1 MSDRN
6 YKWLFAESSSA
17 GGGRKTVA
25 GSSWR
30 IETAAQ
36 KPRRRW
42 RRHRRGLIDLTYF
55 SRGTPARGRRW
66 RRRPR
71 TSDGDAT
78 NCVYLTAVLQRP
90 RIKLHLLFLLALLSA
105 LPLQLAVSLL
115 LFFFLFFLF
124 LSSRSPTRA
133 LTFARSLPL
142 YLSLLFLRA
151 LRPPFP
157 IYTSVRMAWPLFHP
171 NRDDRKHGDLL
182 PRSQL
187 NGRRFSRK
195 RRPGVCQRSTQ
206 ADGCSAAVSPG
217 LASVATIPST
227 SCKIRVKPRF
237 SHWQLVVCVV
247 FVARLDWQNLVRRFQ
262 HLR

>member
-1 MSDRN
+1 MPNNRYDSVRIVIARSSKWTFHPRCRDGEELWKSMSDRN

-105 LPLQLAVSLL
+105 LPPARSVSPS
-115 LFFFLFFLF
+115 LF
-124 LSSRSPTRA
+124 LSLFPFPLLSLAYSRSHV
-133 LTFARSLPL
+133 RSLSRS
-142 YLSLLFLRA
+142 LSFA
-151 LRPPFP
+151 AFP
-157 IYTSVRMAWPLFHP
+157 SRSSST
-171 NRDDRKHGDLL
+171 L
-182 PRSQL
+182 PYMY
-187 NGRRFSRK
+187 
-195 RRPGVCQRSTQ
+195 VSTY
-206 ADGCSAAVSPG
+206 G
-217 LASVATIPST
+217 LAA
-227 SCKIRVKPRF
+227 F
-237 SHWQLVVCVV
+237 SP
-247 FVARLDWQNLVRRFQ
+247 
-262 HLR
+262 

>member
-36 KPRRRW
+36 KPRRRRRRW

-90 RIKLHLLFLLALLSA
+90 RIKLHLLLFLLALLSA
-105 LPLQLAVSLL
+105 LPPARSVSPSL
-115 LFFFLFFLF
+115 FLF
-124 LSSRSPTRA
+124 LFPFPLLSLIYSRSRVCSLSPSLSIFRCFSFA
-133 LTFARSLPL
+133 LLVHPFLYIRQYVWPGRFFTLIATTESTATF
-142 YLSLLFLRA
+142 
-151 LRPPFP
+151 FP
-157 IYTSVRMAWPLFHP
+157 VASWI
-171 NRDDRKHGDLL
+171 DDD
-182 PRSQL
+182 
-187 NGRRFSRK
+187 
-195 RRPGVCQRSTQ
+195 
-206 ADGCSAAVSPG
+206 SPG
-217 LASVATIPST
+217 SGDEEFANDRHEPMDV
-227 SCKIRVKPRF
+227 PRQF
-237 SHWQLVVCVV
+237 RLGSRGNDSIDQVQDFRIVHW
-247 FVARLDWQNLVRRFQ
+247 
-262 HLR
+262 

>member
-1 MSDRN
+1 MSDRD

-36 KPRRRW
+36 KPRRRRRW

-90 RIKLHLLFLLALLSA
+90 RIKLHLLLFLLALLSA
-105 LPLQLAVSLL
+105 LPPARSVSPS
-115 LFFFLFFLF
+115 LF
-124 LSSRSPTRA
+124 LSLFPFPLLS
-133 LTFARSLPL
+133 LTYSRSLPL

-151 LRPPFP
+151 PPHPPFP

-187 NGRRFSRK
+187 NGPRFLQEAETRSLPTIDASRWMF
-195 RRPGVCQRSTQ
+195 RGS
-206 ADGCSAAVSPG
+206 SAWVR
-217 LASVATIPST
+217 VATIPST
-227 SCKIRVKPRF
+227 RCKICAKPRF
-237 SHWQLVVCVV
+237 SYCPLVVCTV

>member
-36 KPRRRW
+36 KPRRRRRRR

-105 LPLQLAVSLL
+105 LLPARSVSPSL
-115 LFFFLFFLF
+115 FLFLF
-124 LSSRSPTRA
+124 PFPLLSSRSPTRA
-133 LTFARSLPL
+133 LTFPRSL

-151 LRPPFP
+151 PRPPFP

-187 NGRRFSRK
+187 NCRRFF
-195 RRPGVCQRSTQ
+195 RRREVCQRSTQ

-217 LASVATIPST
+217 FAWQ
-227 SCKIRVKPRF
+227 RF
-237 SHWQLVVCVV
+237 HRPGARSSLIQDFPIVHW
-247 FVARLDWQNLVRRFQ
+247 
-262 HLR
+262 

>member
-42 RRHRRGLIDLTYF
+42 RRRHRRGLIDLTYF
-55 SRGTPARGRRW
+55 SRGTPARGRLW

-105 LPLQLAVSLL
+105 LPPARTVSLL
-115 LFFFLFFLF
+115 LFFFFFFLF

-133 LTFARSLPL
+133 LAFAHCLPL
-142 YLSLLFLRA
+142 SLSFA
-151 LRPPFP
+151 AFP
-157 IYTSVRMAWPLFHP
+157 SRSSSTLSYIYVSTYGLVA
-171 NRDDRKHGDLL
+171 
-182 PRSQL
+182 
-187 NGRRFSRK
+187 FS
-195 RRPGVCQRSTQ
+195 P
-206 ADGCSAAVSPG
+206 
-217 LASVATIPST
+217 
-227 SCKIRVKPRF
+227 
-237 SHWQLVVCVV
+237 
-247 FVARLDWQNLVRRFQ
+247 
-262 HLR
+262 